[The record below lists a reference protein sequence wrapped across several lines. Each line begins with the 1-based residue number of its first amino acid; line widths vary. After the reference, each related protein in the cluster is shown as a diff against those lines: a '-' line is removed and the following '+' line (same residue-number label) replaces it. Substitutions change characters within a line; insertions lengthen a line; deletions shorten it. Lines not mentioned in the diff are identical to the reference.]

1 MFSCECVLAAVLLT
15 SPTEM
20 PLAPHQAAW
29 VESVRP
35 VVLTLAIDAQILD
48 PREKGFVL
56 SSDMIADL
64 TMLQGRYRDL
74 ASAPYLEEGQRF
86 PDRKLINDLL
96 AMNRA
101 FRNQLSSR
109 LSVDLVHAEEL
120 RSAIIQTDQ
129 LYQVWDTVR
138 DGRCDYYYVTVRRQA
153 FALLRDLVGPES
165 FYNGQLPPHLPVW
178 LFPRN

>member
-29 VESVRP
+29 VETVRP

-74 ASAPYLEEGQRF
+74 ASAPYLDEGQRF